1 MDREHLFIKRQTEVI
16 ISKKNIKEKLKL
28 DQYFTCLGL
37 EKYKRKFFDF
47 TTKNKLQNQKLKF

>member
-28 DQYFTCLGL
+28 DQNFTCLGL

-47 TTKNKLQNQKLKF
+47 TTKNKL